1 MSIHV
6 NQLIEQL
13 LISLDQTQITHSETE
28 LLNHSKDESYH
39 AGKNPTVIVYPRSKE
54 DVVHIMAVSS
64 KMNIPVIPYGRG
76 SSLEGHIIPI
86 GDAITIDFAEMNKII
101 DIRAEDLLVTVQPG
115 IGRIDLNNELRKHGL
130 FFSVDPGADASIG
143 GMVATNASGTTSVK
157 YGTMRDQVRDLEVVL
172 ANGSVIHTGNLAA
185 KSSSGYHLNGLFVGS
200 EGTLGTFTEITL
212 RVFGIPEF
220 QVAARVNFET
230 VDSAIDAVTTIR
242 QAGIPIARVE
252 LVDAGSIEHLNAYSK
267 TNFPMK
273 TTLFLEFH
281 GNEAGLAQDLEFT
294 KEIMEDHGCSN
305 FVVESDTKARNII
318 WEARH
323 NLAYAFIHSY
333 RDKKMMTT
341 DVCVPISSLA
351 TAIHFARDNM
361 DKKNIVGGI
370 IGHVGDGNFHVS
382 MMVNMD
388 HTQDVKNAVEFN
400 ADLVEFGLSLGGT
413 CTGEHGV
420 GIGKLKYQK
429 LEHGPAYEV
438 MQVIKKSLDPQNLLN
453 PGKLILVDS

>member
-1 MSIHV
+1 MAINV
-6 NQLIEQL
+6 DQIIEEL
-13 LISLDQTQITHSETE
+13 LVSLDKSQVTRSETE
-28 LLNHSKDESYH
+28 LLNHSEDESYH
-39 AGKNPTVIVYPRSKE
+39 EGKNPTLIVYPRNKE
-54 DVVHIMAVSS
+54 DVVHIMSVST
-64 KMNIPVIPYGRG
+64 KMKIPVIPYGRG

-86 GDAITIDFAEMNKII
+86 GDAITIDFAEMNQIVEV
-101 DIRAEDLLVTVQPG
+101 RAEDLLVTVQPG
-115 IGRIDLNNELRKHGL
+115 IGRVALNEELKKHGL

-143 GMVATNASGTTSVK
+143 GMTATNASGTTSVK

-172 ANGSVIHTGNLAA
+172 ANGSIIHTGNLAA

-200 EGTLGTFTEITL
+200 EGTLGVFTEITL

-230 VDSAIDAVTTIR
+230 VDSAINAVTTIR

-252 LVDAGSIEHLNAYSK
+252 LVDEGSISHLNSYSH
-267 TNFPMK
+267 TDFPLK

-294 KEIMEDHGCSN
+294 KEIMEDFGSSN
-305 FVVESDTKARNII
+305 LVIESDTKARNII

-333 RDKKMMTT
+333 KDKKMMTT
-341 DVCVPISSLA
+341 DVCVPITSLA
-351 TAIHFARDNM
+351 TAIHFAREEM
-361 DKKNIVGGI
+361 DKRAIVGGI

-382 MMVNMD
+382 MMTNMD
-388 HTQDVKNAVEFN
+388 DAHEVQQAVEFN
-400 ADLVEFGLSLGGT
+400 ADLVKLGISLGGT

-429 LEHGPAYEV
+429 LEHGSSYAV
-438 MQVIKKSLDPQNLLN
+438 MQLIKQSLDPSNLLN
-453 PGKLILVDS
+453 PGKLVVQD